1 MWKKLIVTDEE
12 REENGKVKVEEY
24 YIKLEEEGLQST
36 HILKCESGME

>member
-24 YIKLEEEGLQST
+24 YIKLEE
-36 HILKCESGME
+36 